1 MRASQA
7 TTIRRLQEN
16 PSQVRNICILAHV
29 DHGKTTL
36 SDSLVSS
43 NGIISEKLAG
53 KARYLDGRDDEQLR
67 GITMESSAISLFFT
81 DTRGRKKAAPP
92 ADATPAA
99 DDSSAASTAASAASA
114 SASASAASSASVP
127 SHDSDSTYLV
137 NLIDS
142 PGHVDFSS
150 DVSTAIRL
158 CDGGL
163 VIVDVCEGVCIQ
175 THSVMRQAWD
185 EGCRMCLVLNKVD
198 RLITELQ
205 LSPLEAFE
213 HLQRILQDVNVI
225 MASFL
230 QSDVFSADAADEG
243 TSSSS
248 SGSGSGGAGSGS
260 GGGGG
265 GGGGS
270 GGQGS
275 GGGGAGDAT
284 EHTLGMDEDEMEA
297 TENAMFFAPDKGNVV
312 FASAY
317 DGWGF
322 TLGQFAQI
330 LAKSVEG
337 FKGINPRALMQC
349 LWSGM
354 YYNAKTKQ
362 VCKKPP
368 SKNAEPMMASMVS
381 QSKRRVYMRDR
392 PTLYLSYVDYVVW
405 YTGRHRYDPAV
416 IITDTPCDAV
426 CFPISCL
433 FLSLSNPSLTVSLS
447 LLAILLLSIFPPR
460 SFSSPGAGQHM
471 GPL

>member
-392 PTLYLSYVDYVVW
+392 PTLYLF
-405 YTGRHRYDPAV
+405 
-416 IITDTPCDAV
+416 V
-426 CFPISCL
+426 CGLCGMVYRAA
-433 FLSLSNPSLTVSLS
+433 SL
-447 LLAILLLSIFPPR
+447 
-460 SFSSPGAGQHM
+460 
-471 GPL
+471 